1 MNNRVCRFVFVLA
14 VGWMLNVATVVRA
27 EVIGSEISYKS
38 GDVSLKGYI
47 AYDNAIKGKRP
58 GVLVIHEWWGH
69 NDHARNRAK
78 MLAGLGYTALALDM
92 YGDGKFADH
101 PKQAGEF
108 MTAAIKDAEGSK
120 AKFNEA
126 KKVLQ
131 SHETVDAGK
140 IGAIGFC
147 FGGGVALRMARDG
160 ADLSGVVAFHSG
172 PPAEPPAV
180 KGNVKTPMLVINGA
194 EDGFLKPEAIAA
206 FVKEMVEVNADLTY
220 ISMPGVRHSFTNP
233 QADEFQKKFNLP
245 ALAYDKQADER
256 SWAAMREFFN
266 RVFGNSGK

>member
-1 MNNRVCRFVFVLA
+1 MNIKGCKFILVLA
-14 VGWMLNVATVVRA
+14 FMLNSATFVGA

-69 NDHARNRAK
+69 DGHARNRAK

-101 PKQAGEF
+101 PKQAGEY
-108 MTAAIKDAEGSK
+108 AAAVRKDLEGSK

-131 SHETVDAGK
+131 SHATVDAGK

-147 FGGGVALRMARDG
+147 FGGGVALTMAREG
-160 ADLSGVVAFHSG
+160 EDLSGVVAFHSG
-172 PPAEPPAV
+172 LPAEPPAV
-180 KGNVKTPMLVINGA
+180 KGRAKAPMLVINGA
-194 EDGFLKPEAIAA
+194 DDGFIKPEAIAA
-206 FVKEMVEVNADLTY
+206 FMKEMVEANADLTY
-220 ISMPGVRHSFTNP
+220 ISMQGVRHSFTNP

-245 ALAYDKQADER
+245 DLAYDKQADER
-256 SWAAMREFFN
+256 SWAAMREFFK
-266 RVFGNSGK
+266 RVFAGKPGK